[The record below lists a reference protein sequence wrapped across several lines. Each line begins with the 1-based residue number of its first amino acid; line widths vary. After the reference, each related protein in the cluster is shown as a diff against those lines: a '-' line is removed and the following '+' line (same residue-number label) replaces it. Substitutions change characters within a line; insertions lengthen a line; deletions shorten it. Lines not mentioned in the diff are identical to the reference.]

1 MKKKAKKFWRHFGL
15 ILVLVE
21 ISVYFLSIQN
31 SLLRPIVCFAFLL
44 INALIITYL
53 VQVKLGV
60 EKHNAAIDAA
70 NAAAMPSKTPN
81 NEVTIP
87 AEAIPAI

>member
-21 ISVYFLSIQN
+21 ISVYFLVIQN
-31 SLLRPIVCFAFLL
+31 SFSRQIICFAFLL
-44 INALIITYL
+44 INTLIIAYL
-53 VQVKLGV
+53 VQVKLEV

-70 NAAAMPSKTPN
+70 AAAMGTKARADII
-81 NEVTIP
+81 TIP